1 MKLNYKRFAQQL
13 FIINLYKNLTM
24 KKLLILAAV
33 AFSAASCAHIEGSG
47 NIVTEKRET
56 GNFKGI
62 SVGGSFEVEL
72 KTGPVI
78 SVEVEADDNL
88 IKLIETR
95 VSGDILKIESKDHY
109 SINDGHFKVYITAPE
124 IRQIKCSGAANVKA
138 LDVLKSDS
146 KISLD
151 ASGAGNIKASVD
163 APEIETEASG
173 AGDIELSGRTREY
186 SARATGS
193 GNIKSGKL
201 LSENTDAEASGAG
214 SVHVHSSVNLKAHA
228 SGAGSV
234 YYRGGGNVQKNVS
247 GAGSVKSE
255 E

>member
-1 MKLNYKRFAQQL
+1 MKY
-13 FIINLYKNLTM
+13 
-24 KKLLILAAV
+24 LLI
-33 AFSAASCAHIEGSG
+33 FSLIIFGAASCSHIEGSG
-47 NIVTEKRET
+47 NIVTEKRQT
-56 GNFKGI
+56 GDFKGI

-72 KTGPVI
+72 RSGPVT

-95 VSGDILKIESKDHY
+95 VSGDMLKIETRDHF
-109 SINDGHFKVYITAPE
+109 SINDGHYKVYITAPE
-124 IRQIKCSGAANVKA
+124 IRKIKSSGAANVKA

-151 ASGAGNIKASVD
+151 ASGAGNIKAEVD
-163 APEIETEASG
+163 APEVETEASG
-173 AGDIELSGRTREY
+173 AGNVEVTGRTKGY
-186 SARATGS
+186 TARASGS
-193 GNIKSGKL
+193 GNIKSSKL

-214 SVHVHSSVNLKAHA
+214 SVHVHASVNLKANA

-234 YYRGGGNVQKNVS
+234 YYRGGGSVNKSVS

-255 E
+255 D

>member
-1 MKLNYKRFAQQL
+1 
-13 FIINLYKNLTM
+13 M
-24 KKLLILAAV
+24 KKLLTLAAIV
-33 AFSAASCAHIEGSG
+33 FSVASCTHIEGSG
-47 NIVTEKRET
+47 NIVTEKRQT
-56 GNFKGI
+56 GDFKGI

-72 KTGPVI
+72 KAGPVT

-95 VSGDILKIESKDHY
+95 VSGGILRIETKDNFNF
-109 SINDGHFKVYITAPE
+109 NDGHYKVYIIAPE
-124 IRQIKCSGAANVKA
+124 ITSVKSSGAANVKA
-138 LDVLKSDS
+138 VDVLKSDS

-151 ASGAGNIKASVD
+151 VSGAANIKAAVD

-173 AGDIELSGRTREY
+173 AGNIEVSGKTREY
-186 SARATGS
+186 TAKASGS
-193 GNIKSGKL
+193 GNIKSSKL

-214 SVHVHSSVNLKAHA
+214 SVHVYASVNLKANA

-234 YYRGGGNVQKNVS
+234 YYRGGASVQQRVS